1 MGGNAVHR
9 GDCRD
14 HGNMVL
20 LTHLGDNLRQC
31 ALMAAHNRMHL
42 LLGDQAFC
50 HGPGHLLIPLGI
62 SPDDLDGTS
71 VHPSC
76 RIDILR
82 RKVNSPQ
89 NIGADGGVV
98 AAQSVNRADPDR
110 LARQSRSPGRL
121 RRGAFYTWLLPRLS
135 CCCARARRLSR
146 LAARACRTFPGCP
159 GRQQKSGQ
167 SDGSDCQRLF
177 L

>member
-1 MGGNAVHR
+1 
-9 GDCRD
+9 
-14 HGNMVL
+14 MVL

-121 RRGAFYTWLLPRLS
+121 RRGAFYTCLLS
-135 CCCARARRLSR
+135 CCCACARRQSRLAARACRLSR
-146 LAARACRTFPGCP
+146 LAAHACRTFPGCP
-159 GRQQKSGQ
+159 GPARRSRTARQQKSGQ